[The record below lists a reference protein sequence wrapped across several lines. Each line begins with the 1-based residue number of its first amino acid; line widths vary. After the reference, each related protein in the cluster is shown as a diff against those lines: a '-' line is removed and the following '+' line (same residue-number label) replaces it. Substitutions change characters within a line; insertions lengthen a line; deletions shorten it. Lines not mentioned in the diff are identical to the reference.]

1 MWHQGEMTASFTPAL
16 TFACLAVALGTVEKA
31 EAEDLFRKLP
41 PGVFLQKRIDV
52 PADQRGAIGEKLGG
66 QIAELTNAFLG
77 VQGRSIQVNVIMAT
91 DETGAAAI
99 HATLSRMK
107 PALSCLRRDRM
118 VIEYVGKNLDEAL
131 MTKTSYEL
139 GLVPKPE
146 RVNYRIKAELAT
158 INRADYMACN
168 LLFNQFL
175 RLGGANEGGVQVPE
189 SISSLTSR
197 FQFGRALVL
206 RRPGLNTAGTS
217 ARFQFEPA
225 PVSTAEKGSIVRYE
239 FDQLPA
245 KYGVPHVTVSLEVP
259 VSGTGLVNSPAKP
272 EAELTAATPHW
283 PASEPKI
290 RALAEQI
297 TRGESGNDGKAAAI
311 LRWLTPGKNLTYSG
325 EMGTRWGV
333 AKVLEQKFGR
343 CWDFSD
349 CFVTL
354 CRAVGVPCRQVAGWL
369 YASSGHVWAEY
380 YREGKGWQQVDP
392 TGGGELPCGIYHIA
406 YFTSDDGEMPV
417 VYLSMPK
424 VEGI

>member
-1 MWHQGEMTASFTPAL
+1 MWHQGEMTASLAPAL

-197 FQFGRALVL
+197 FQFGRVLVL
-206 RRPGLNTAGTS
+206 RRPDLTLPVLRRVFSLSPRQSVRRKRGASFAMNSISCRQNTAF
-217 ARFQFEPA
+217 R
-225 PVSTAEKGSIVRYE
+225 
-239 FDQLPA
+239 
-245 KYGVPHVTVSLEVP
+245 
-259 VSGTGLVNSPAKP
+259 
-272 EAELTAATPHW
+272 
-283 PASEPKI
+283 
-290 RALAEQI
+290 
-297 TRGESGNDGKAAAI
+297 
-311 LRWLTPGKNLTYSG
+311 
-325 EMGTRWGV
+325 M
-333 AKVLEQKFGR
+333 
-343 CWDFSD
+343 
-349 CFVTL
+349 
-354 CRAVGVPCRQVAGWL
+354 
-369 YASSGHVWAEY
+369 
-380 YREGKGWQQVDP
+380 
-392 TGGGELPCGIYHIA
+392 
-406 YFTSDDGEMPV
+406 
-417 VYLSMPK
+417 
-424 VEGI
+424 